1 MKEAALKDGP
11 VCESKSTKWCYNG
24 IWSWFPMQMR
34 RRLEQG
40 LCWLWQQCS
49 TWCVYQ
55 KTRGRNW
62 ASGLAWSYEGRSW
75 CGGSLDLVS
84 IGASMRTKMKQWTLN
99 ANFFLLDTVR
109 TNTRTLY
116 NEVNK
121 KNLPKFKFTWQ
132 LGKTLV
138 TPFLALSIE
147 KSIGLPKNIVSK
159 MKRAIGSDDESL
171 LGKRKSVG
179 VEQRKCTQCL
189 DSAPLSEQHTLK
201 HRLRSK
207 CKVWGDFMCKTYEGH
222 CYFTCGKCKNASS

>member
-1 MKEAALKDGP
+1 M
-11 VCESKSTKWCYNG
+11 
-24 IWSWFPMQMR
+24 
-34 RRLEQG
+34 
-40 LCWLWQQCS
+40 
-49 TWCVYQ
+49 
-55 KTRGRNW
+55 
-62 ASGLAWSYEGRSW
+62 
-75 CGGSLDLVS
+75 DLVS

-147 KSIGLPKNIVSK
+147 KSIGLPKSIVSK

-179 VEQRKCTQCL
+179 VEQ
-189 DSAPLSEQHTLK
+189 
-201 HRLRSK
+201 
-207 CKVWGDFMCKTYEGH
+207 
-222 CYFTCGKCKNASS
+222 